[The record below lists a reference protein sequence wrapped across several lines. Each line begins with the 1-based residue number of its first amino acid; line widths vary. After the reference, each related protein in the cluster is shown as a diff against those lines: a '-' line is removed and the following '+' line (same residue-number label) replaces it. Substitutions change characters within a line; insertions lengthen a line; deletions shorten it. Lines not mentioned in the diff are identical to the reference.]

1 MVVIFKD
8 IFPFSKMTKND
19 TNDQKVQ
26 QQFQKMQNIHKTYF
40 EISKD
45 FPNES
50 LCFFPPVAL
59 GLSSGRSTRSIG
71 MQHVLSIQAFNCP
84 IFDGP

>member
-1 MVVIFKD
+1 MTQ
-8 IFPFSKMTKND
+8 MTK
-19 TNDQKVQ
+19 KVQ
-26 QQFQKMQNIHKTYF
+26 QQVQKMQNIHKILILRF
-40 EISKD
+40 PMD

-50 LCFFPPVAL
+50 LWFFFLQSPL

-71 MQHVLSIQAFNCP
+71 MQHVLLIQAFNCP